1 MSWDKKVAVNYAK
14 SHASSYSQGR
24 GAEYTHK
31 AVIHHLQ
38 EEVMKAF
45 PLIVLILLICGCT
58 PSHRDSTQDVKQF
71 YLSWMKNYTQ
81 DPDAPRETSALL
93 QRYVAEE
100 VIGRLALIDTLYE
113 QEIVQADYFMY
124 VQDYAPAWI
133 PLLRV
138 GQAQPFLGGEKL
150 NLQLGTESAPIRLEV
165 YTRWEEGRWKIYRVR
180 DAGRHYE
187 QPIYNAG
194 EITRARAW
202 SAEIAPE
209 YEKMPK

>member
-1 MSWDKKVAVNYAK
+1 MRPANISITATLCRKRGYRASGVNRIRFMSRR
-14 SHASSYSQGR
+14 SCSGTTLCMCR
-24 GAEYTHK
+24 ITHR
-31 AVIHHLQ
+31 H
-38 EEVMKAF
+38 
-45 PLIVLILLICGCT
+45 G
-58 PSHRDSTQDVKQF
+58 S
-71 YLSWMKNYTQ
+71 
-81 DPDAPRETSALL
+81 
-93 QRYVAEE
+93 
-100 VIGRLALIDTLYE
+100 
-113 QEIVQADYFMY
+113 
-124 VQDYAPAWI
+124 
-133 PLLRV
+133 LLRV

>member
-14 SHASSYSQGR
+14 SHASSHSQGR
-24 GAEYTHK
+24 GAEYTRK

-81 DPDAPRETSALL
+81 DPDAPRDTSALL
-93 QRYVAEE
+93 QRYVAKE

-150 NLQLGTESAPIRLEV
+150 NLQLGTESAPIQLEV

>member
-24 GAEYTHK
+24 GAEYTCK

-45 PLIVLILLICGCT
+45 PLIVLVLLICGCT

-93 QRYVAEE
+93 QRYVAKE

-113 QEIVQADYFMY
+113 QEIMQADYFMY

-150 NLQLGTESAPIRLEV
+150 NLQLGTESAPIQLEV

-209 YEKMPK
+209 YEKMPN

>member
-1 MSWDKKVAVNYAK
+1 
-14 SHASSYSQGR
+14 
-24 GAEYTHK
+24 
-31 AVIHHLQ
+31 
-38 EEVMKAF
+38 MKAF

-93 QRYVAEE
+93 QRYVAKE

-138 GQAQPFLGGEKL
+138 GQAQPFLGGE
-150 NLQLGTESAPIRLEV
+150 N
-165 YTRWEEGRWKIYRVR
+165 
-180 DAGRHYE
+180 
-187 QPIYNAG
+187 
-194 EITRARAW
+194 
-202 SAEIAPE
+202 
-209 YEKMPK
+209 

>member
-1 MSWDKKVAVNYAK
+1 
-14 SHASSYSQGR
+14 
-24 GAEYTHK
+24 
-31 AVIHHLQ
+31 
-38 EEVMKAF
+38 MKAF

-93 QRYVAEE
+93 QRYVAKE

-113 QEIVQADYFMY
+113 QEIMQADYFMY

-150 NLQLGTESAPIRLEV
+150 NLQLGTESAPIQLEV

-209 YEKMPK
+209 YEKMPN

>member
-1 MSWDKKVAVNYAK
+1 MSWDEKVAVNYAK
-14 SHASSYSQGR
+14 SHASSHSQGR

-93 QRYVAEE
+93 QRYVAKE

-150 NLQLGTESAPIRLEV
+150 NLQLGTESAPIQLEV

>member
-14 SHASSYSQGR
+14 SHASSHSQGR
-24 GAEYTHK
+24 CAEYTRK

-93 QRYVAEE
+93 QRYVAKE

>member
-14 SHASSYSQGR
+14 SHASSHSQGR
-24 GAEYTHK
+24 CAEYTRK

-38 EEVMKAF
+38 EEVMKTF
-45 PLIVLILLICGCT
+45 PLIALILLICGCT
-58 PSHRDSTQDVKQF
+58 PSHRDSTQDVKLF

-93 QRYVAEE
+93 QRYVAKE

-150 NLQLGTESAPIRLEV
+150 NLQLGTESAPIQLEV

>member
-1 MSWDKKVAVNYAK
+1 
-14 SHASSYSQGR
+14 
-24 GAEYTHK
+24 
-31 AVIHHLQ
+31 
-38 EEVMKAF
+38 MKALS
-45 PLIVLILLICGCT
+45 LIALILSLCGCST
-58 PSHRDSTQDVKQF
+58 TQRDSAQDVKQF
-71 YLSWMKNYTQ
+71 YLSWMKDWTEER
-81 DPDAPRETSALL
+81 DTSVLL
-93 QRYVAEE
+93 QRYVAKE
-100 VIGRLALIDTLYE
+100 VTDRLALIDTLYE